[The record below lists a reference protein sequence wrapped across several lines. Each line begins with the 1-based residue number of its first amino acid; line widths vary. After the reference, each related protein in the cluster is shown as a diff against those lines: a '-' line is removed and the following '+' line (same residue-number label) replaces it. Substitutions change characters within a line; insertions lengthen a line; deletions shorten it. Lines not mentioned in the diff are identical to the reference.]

1 MKTIIL
7 GAAALA
13 AGAWLVMRRR
23 RQSEH
28 SEEGEGPAGETAT
41 GQTAMPI
48 ALSSRGKEEG
58 IPRHTSETGEA

>member
-23 RQSEH
+23 RQSER
-28 SEEGEGPAGETAT
+28 SEEGEGPADKTAT
-41 GQTAMPI
+41 GQTHRPI
-48 ALSSRGKEEG
+48 ALSSRGQEEG
-58 IPRHTSETGEA
+58 LPRHTSETEKA

>member
-48 ALSSRGKEEG
+48 ALSSRGQEDRL
-58 IPRHTSETGEA
+58 PRTASETEEA

>member
-23 RQSEH
+23 RQSER
-28 SEEGEGPAGETAT
+28 SEEGEGPADETAT
-41 GQTAMPI
+41 GQTHRPI
-48 ALSSRGKEEG
+48 ALSSRGQEEG
-58 IPRHTSETGEA
+58 LPRHTSETEKA